1 VVDRSRVFIGSFN
14 LDPRSRNINT
24 EMGILIDSPKLGQE
38 LAQKIEYLLEPKNS
52 WRVTLDEKG
61 KLIRVS
67 HDGALTR

>member
-1 VVDRSRVFIGSFN
+1 
-14 LDPRSRNINT
+14 
-24 EMGILIDSPKLGQE
+24 MGILIDSPKLGQE